1 MTDYVNEIYSYL
13 RIMEKN
19 QDIKVDYLAGQTV
32 WDFILLITGLILKCQ
47 EILPKMRAVLVDWMV
62 CLSLKI

>member
-19 QDIKVDYLAGQTV
+19 QDVKADYLAGQTV
-32 WDFILLITGLILKCQ
+32 WKT
-47 EILPKMRAVLVDWMV
+47 LVHKNESHTQMPGDSAQDASCSGRLDGMQMH
-62 CLSLKI
+62 

>member
-19 QDIKVDYLAGQTV
+19 QDIKADYLAGQTV
-32 WDFILLITGLILKCQ
+32 WTTVIVDYLMFDFTSD
-47 EILPKMRAVLVDWMV
+47 PYSHA
-62 CLSLKI
+62 

>member
-19 QDIKVDYLAGQTV
+19 QDVKADYLAGQTV
-32 WDFILLITGLILKCQ
+32 WKT
-47 EILPKMRAVLVDWMV
+47 LVHINE
-62 CLSLKI
+62 SHT